1 MNTMDRVVQ
10 NRASFQSPDSN
21 EHHSRLIDAFVDDT
35 SLSFTPETDISFEEV
50 TRQLTKIATYW
61 NRLLFYSGGSL
72 NLQKCSYHVT
82 KWEWN
87 KQGRPVVRSQKP
99 DDPIVCV
106 TSMQTGEV
114 EAISYQ
120 PYDKAARILGV
131 YLSPEGDFSQQIM
144 VMKKKADTYAAR
156 LNSPRLTAQDADTF
170 MRTTYNPAMGYVLPS
185 LAIDEESLNQVQLKI
200 LATLLQ
206 KLGFSSK
213 TPVPLR
219 HGPID
224 MGGLG
229 LTDLRTEMGV
239 AQLKLLRNA
248 IFNKS
253 EVGKMMIISI
263 KYSQIEAGIKEHILE
278 RPDIHISYLTPTW
291 ITSVRQFLYQH
302 NLAVTITNTINIRFQ
317 GTNDACIMNY
327 TMLKLYSS
335 HQQQD
340 INLVRLYLQAITL
353 SDISTR
359 DGKSIQKT
367 AMRGRRLPESCP
379 RRNWPRQSEPTQ
391 SQVNIWQQYLRE
403 NFIRTDLT
411 WNRRLGPVTSNN
423 YSNYK
428 DWRRSNES
436 QKVEVP
442 SNFDTFRQYL
452 RSMPRWYRR
461 LLNNYEQMANDV
473 QIWKAFRRRDRFVEI
488 ASDGGLSNAVGTF
501 GWKIVTTSP
510 NKRELTL
517 FQGSGFIDG
526 PIEVGSSTRSEL
538 GGFTAPLLL
547 ATALARFWGIRHR
560 CQFRWFTDSTSAI
573 SKVRMFSTNGKPR
586 HFPENSDYVMVIQAL
601 LCELKRPIM
610 PTWVKGHQDD
620 DKPYNKLPREARLNV
635 DVDELATN
643 HTTHHMKAKPMRR
656 IDHIPCQLISL
667 KINGQRFPS
676 NWDANLRWTING
688 SYMKTYVKE
697 KQGWDEET
705 WNTIDFAFVKAYCK
719 TTKSTAKNKWFKF
732 MHNLQSTGERKQKM
746 NRNGDEVNI
755 SQCPCCN
762 RQMETQQ
769 HMVLCEVNPKRT
781 EALLE
786 LSNGGSTY
794 KEHHNFTRAMTD
806 CIEQWI
812 YDPTKTPSIDDSTN
826 PAIQNQKES
835 MLPPHMESMML
846 EAIHEQNKL
855 GWMNLLRGYIS
866 NKWIIIASSHMM
878 NDEAH
883 LQKSDGRRRLGVILQ
898 RIQLFVNTM
907 WQGRNEMLHRR
918 DKEDEAKFVSI
929 EAAEIRHYFSQP
941 HLLPVSTQHYCK
953 GSVLQILR
961 SSPANRRRWLRRVRR
976 ARADLINNQLRQ
988 ARITSFFTRR
998 NNDATSHDTGTDTL
1012 TAKDEDSRKFTERRI
1027 QASDT
1032 KNTVRKPQQQTR
1044 IHHYFPG
1051 RPPEN
1056 PSTGRTVTTK
1066 SLASK

>member
-1 MNTMDRVVQ
+1 MYIAVKSGTSINRWARAINVMLEKDPGNPCIHRLRIIHLFEADFNLYMKFQWGKRLVKRAVKHGLLNPGQFGSVPNHTAKEPILLTQLTNDNCRILKKDLARFDNDASACFDRIIVPLAMLAARRCGMSNESIKIHAETLQSMQYSVKTQFGVSEESYSGTTEEPLFGTGQGSGASPSAWLSLVVIIMNTMDRVVQ

-302 NLAVTITNTINIRFQ
+302 NLVVTITNTINIRFQ

-411 WNRRLGPVTSNN
+411 WNRRLGPVNSNN

-442 SNFDTFRQYL
+442 SNFDTFQQYL

-461 LLNNYEQMANDV
+461 LLNHYEQMANDV

-620 DKPYNKLPREARLNV
+620 DKPYNELPREARLNV

-719 TTKSTAKNKWFKF
+719 TTKSTAKHKWFKF

-746 NRNGDEVNI
+746 NRKGDDVNI

-812 YDPTKTPSIDDSTN
+812 YDPTKNPSIDDSTN

-835 MLPPHMESMML
+835 MLPLHMESMML
-846 EAIHEQNKL
+846 KAIHEQNKL

-866 NKWIIIASSHMM
+866 NKWIINCI
-878 NDEAH
+878 
-883 LQKSDGRRRLGVILQ
+883 K
-898 RIQLFVNTM
+898 
-907 WQGRNEMLHRR
+907 
-918 DKEDEAKFVSI
+918 
-929 EAAEIRHYFSQP
+929 P
-941 HLLPVSTQHYCK
+941 H
-953 GSVLQILR
+953 
-961 SSPANRRRWLRRVRR
+961 
-976 ARADLINNQLRQ
+976 
-988 ARITSFFTRR
+988 
-998 NNDATSHDTGTDTL
+998 
-1012 TAKDEDSRKFTERRI
+1012 E
-1027 QASDT
+1027 
-1032 KNTVRKPQQQTR
+1032 
-1044 IHHYFPG
+1044 
-1051 RPPEN
+1051 
-1056 PSTGRTVTTK
+1056 
-1066 SLASK
+1066 